1 MFKRFWPCLL
11 IIPVVTLVVG
21 FLTSAVITYIMPKKY
36 ESFATIEIHELSD
49 QSQFRTEMEKLT
61 SATVLNRATDQLD
74 LTTRWGTDRQTCI
87 DLLRDLL
94 IIEQIRGTDLV
105 RIRARHTQR
114 EDARDT
120 AMAVV
125 NSYQSIR
132 SEQLE
137 SEKKSRLQ
145 ALQAAISEQE
155 QKVAELRARKMGG
168 GASSPHSD
176 GEVSADLDALHDQE
190 TDVLMKMKVDA
201 GTLSHSGSGAFL
213 DPWMI
218 IVHDEPLIADRPYS
232 PNVGL
237 NLTLGTLSGLLLG
250 FPLALAIM
258 AMLHRRSA
266 AA

>member
-1 MFKRFWPCLL
+1 MFKRFWPCLI
-11 IIPVVTLVVG
+11 IIPPVTLVVG

-36 ESFATIEIHELSD
+36 ESFATIEIHELRD
-49 QSQFRTEMEKLT
+49 QSHLRTEMGKLT
-61 SATVLNRATDQLD
+61 SATVLNRATDQFD
-74 LTTRWGTDRQTCI
+74 LPTRWRTDRQTCI
-87 DLLRDLL
+87 NLLRDSL

-105 RIRARHTQR
+105 HIRARHTQR
-114 EDARDT
+114 EDARDI

-125 NSYQSIR
+125 QSYRSIR

-137 SEKKSRLQ
+137 SEMNSRLQ
-145 ALQAAISEQE
+145 ALRAAISEQE
-155 QKVAELRARKMGG
+155 QKVVELRAQKMGG

-201 GTLSHSGSGAFL
+201 ATLQL
-213 DPWMI
+213 DDFPGPEGI
-218 IVHDEPLIADRPYS
+218 ILHDDPLIADRPYS